1 MSRYLY
7 PNTGTSL
14 PTKTM
19 YSPCVTTLVPGSAL
33 AEINY
38 PAIPLSY
45 NFNNIGKYMDFFA
58 YYPYYDGFRTII
70 WKNIWVI
77 HITIRVI

>member
-1 MSRYLY
+1 MCTVYTYCHNLKA
-7 PNTGTSL
+7 SL
-14 PTKTM
+14 P
-19 YSPCVTTLVPGSAL
+19 AL

-58 YYPYYDGFRTII
+58 YYPYYDGFRAII
-70 WKNIWVI
+70 WKNVWVI
-77 HITIRVI
+77 PITIRVI